1 MTELRYFTYVFPF
14 FSESAK
20 RYKRID
26 SFRIHMQ
33 IWCHAMFAERA
44 CSKTQKRYTASK
56 LIGKFDAL
64 SVCIFRD
71 DVTWS

>member
-1 MTELRYFTYVFPF
+1 MLNDRFRVPDKTICFPF
-14 FSESAK
+14 LSESAK
-20 RYKRID
+20 RNKEVG

-44 CSKTQKRYTASK
+44 YSKTQKRYRPTASK

-64 SVCIFRD
+64 SVHI
-71 DVTWS
+71 

>member
-1 MTELRYFTYVFPF
+1 MLNDRFRVPDKTICFPF
-14 FSESAK
+14 LSESAK
-20 RYKRID
+20 RNKEVG

-33 IWCHAMFAERA
+33 ISCHAMFAERA

-64 SVCIFRD
+64 CVHI
-71 DVTWS
+71 